1 MNCFNRVINVY
12 LSQGMIE
19 NITIQSDKQN
29 KINTVNFKKQQPYK
43 TWCLLVNKRYE
54 FFDHLDSRWF
64 TDLILKNTVL
74 WSKRNFVL
82 PVLLPR
88 AMKASL
94 STVESYLLWFNLILK
109 KNHYQKPV
117 SNSCSP
123 AKTTDKWPNNKVR
136 KTEEHRGS
144 FLYQFCCIWP
154 NKDQNVVLGI
164 SSVKQYVYHLIWIVC
179 FVCRLLV
186 PGNVTTISTATC
198 V

>member
-109 KNHYQKPV
+109 KKSLP
-117 SNSCSP
+117 
-123 AKTTDKWPNNKVR
+123 KTSYKQLQPCKNDWQVTRQQSKENRRTPWFISLPIL
-136 KTEEHRGS
+136 
-144 FLYQFCCIWP
+144 LYLAEQRPECRPRNIFGQTIC
-154 NKDQNVVLGI
+154 I
-164 SSVKQYVYHLIWIVC
+164 SSYLDC
-179 FVCRLLV
+179 LLRM
-186 PGNVTTISTATC
+186 
-198 V
+198 